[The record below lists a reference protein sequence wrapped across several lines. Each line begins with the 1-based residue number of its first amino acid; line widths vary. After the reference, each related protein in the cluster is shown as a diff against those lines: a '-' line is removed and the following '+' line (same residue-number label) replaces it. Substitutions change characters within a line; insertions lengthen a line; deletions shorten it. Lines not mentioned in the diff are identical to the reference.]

1 MSYAAFKH
9 SVYLLKKK
17 TLTHTGKGGSSMSN
31 RLEEYGDWQ
40 TTIGENIIKTTKDTR
55 DAEHAIM
62 EFIIDDGVKNRG
74 HRENIFKASFKKLGV
89 GIANSGTGED
99 IITLE
104 FSGGY
109 TCKKCKKIG
118 KDLAA
123 QMGWDGKIP
132 DSKNRA
138 GFVNA
143 LFVVFFAAL
152 VVFM

>member
-1 MSYAAFKH
+1 
-9 SVYLLKKK
+9 
-17 TLTHTGKGGSSMSN
+17 
-31 RLEEYGDWQ
+31 
-40 TTIGENIIKTTKDTR
+40 
-55 DAEHAIM
+55 M

-99 IITLE
+99 YLTLE

-123 QMGWDGKIP
+123 QMSWDGKIP
-132 DSKNRA
+132 DSSRSANIMVNLLITI
-138 GFVNA
+138 FVS
-143 LFVVFFAAL
+143 FTFF
-152 VVFM
+152 M